1 MGFTMLLALVML
13 GTSLLMLAIGFSVS
27 LKNNTIRN
35 KPSLGV
41 RISLALQLFIVLI
54 FALFMVNIITTIPAI
69 LFNIVWWGT
78 ALSGFIFGVKDF
90 KNNALAS
97 VVSILI
103 SGCLVVVMV
112 LGLLISAM

>member
-27 LKNNTIRN
+27 LKNDTMRN

-41 RISLALQLFIVLI
+41 RISLALQLSIVLV
-54 FALFMVNIITTIPAI
+54 FVLFMVNIITTIPDI
-69 LFNIVWWGT
+69 LFNFVWWGA
-78 ALSGFIFGVKDF
+78 ALSGFVFGVKDF

-97 VVSILI
+97 IVSILI
-103 SGCLVVVMV
+103 SVFLVVVMV